1 MLRPVVSPAVQP
13 ASAISYDNG
22 DSGLTGTTA
31 QDALDEVEGRVDEVE
46 GRLDAL
52 EAPQTYLDTF
62 ASPGNV
68 DLTATPSVRRGRAAL
83 AAAATSFVVT
93 HPRLTAD
100 AYVTAQLEG
109 SVARQFSATYGAGSV
124 TLLTS
129 TNTAIAI
136 NWYIHRFGDEG

>member
-1 MLRPVVSPAVQP
+1 MLRPVVSPAVQ
-13 ASAISYDNG
+13 AAAAIAYDNG

-31 QDALDEVEGRVDEVE
+31 QAAIDEVDE
-46 GRLDAL
+46 RLDAL

-62 ASPGNV
+62 ATPGNV
-68 DLTATPSVRRGRAAL
+68 DLTATPSVRRGRSAL
-83 AAAATSFVVT
+83 AAAAISFVIT